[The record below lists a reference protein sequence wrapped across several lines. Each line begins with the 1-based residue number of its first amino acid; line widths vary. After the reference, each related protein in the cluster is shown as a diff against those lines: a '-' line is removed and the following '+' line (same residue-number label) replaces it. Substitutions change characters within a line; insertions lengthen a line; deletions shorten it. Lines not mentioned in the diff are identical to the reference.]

1 MRLEPGRRATFR
13 YTVTDADTAA
23 AVGSGEVP
31 VLATPRVLAL
41 AVASSSRCA
50 SVTATGRWP
59 AA

>member
-1 MRLEPGRRATFR
+1 MTLEPGRRATFR
-13 YTVTDADTAA
+13 YVVTDADTAA

-41 AVASSSRCA
+41 AELDHLAP
-50 SVTATGRWP
+50 GRWP